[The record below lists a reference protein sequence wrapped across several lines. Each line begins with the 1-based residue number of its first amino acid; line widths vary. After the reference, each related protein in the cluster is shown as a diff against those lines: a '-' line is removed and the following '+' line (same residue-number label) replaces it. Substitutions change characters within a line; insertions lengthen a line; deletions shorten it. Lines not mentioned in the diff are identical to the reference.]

1 MQKYILK
8 VDGMQC
14 GMCEAHINDAIRQAF
29 AVKKETSSRKKKE
42 TVILSEQ
49 PLNEQAL
56 RDVIQATGY
65 TLVSVTGE
73 AVVKK
78 GFFH

>member
-14 GMCEAHINDAIRQAF
+14 GMCEAHITDAIRQAF
-29 AVKKETSSRKKKE
+29 AVKKVTSSRKKKE

-49 PLNEQAL
+49 PLDEQAL